1 MEVDLFI
8 VRNANSGNQG
18 DRLIYLSGLN
28 WSLVN
33 YFRRATSDDASKCDV
48 G

>member
-28 WSLVN
+28 YRWLI
-33 YFRRATSDDASKCDV
+33 TSVEQHLTMQANV
-48 G
+48 M